1 MGIKIILFC
10 APQAQAGVREK
21 MKFSEAFA
29 AGPAIVDNAAHLL
42 L

>member
-10 APQAQAGVREK
+10 GARVRAGVREK